1 MIQVPTDPNLLHGSL
16 STGYG
21 TVLVLHALDRNG
33 DKVGARFAETLPTS
47 VQNQL
52 STRSGTENQCD
63 CTDTRVCL
71 CQKNKEFFE
80 ILSMSHTKYGPPL
93 FLNNSRTKVPV

>member
-1 MIQVPTDPNLLHGSL
+1 M
-16 STGYG
+16 
-21 TVLVLHALDRNG
+21 VLCWNDRIDRKLDRNG
-33 DKVGARFAETLPTS
+33 DKVGARLAEALPTS

-80 ILSMSHTKYGPPL
+80 ILSKSHTKYGHL
-93 FLNNSRTKVPV
+93 CS